1 MSRSGGEEKSGGTED
16 GGWKH
21 ISIDDV
27 ELGDVIGGG
36 GAGVIYMGW
45 YHDKPVALKTLFDP
59 RVDENLKQEYLD
71 ELLVMSKLN
80 HSNIVTFMGACMTS
94 PKLFFMM
101 ELCEG
106 SLYNFLHVDRV
117 NFSEREKMRIIVS
130 LKFRLLF
137 HAVVSYMRD
146 NVSICIFIPP
156 LHRSMSH
163 RPWSTCIH

>member
-1 MSRSGGEEKSGGTED
+1 MSRSGEEKTGGSEE

-21 ISIDDV
+21 ISFDDV

-45 YHDKPVALKTLFDP
+45 YQDKAVALKTLFDP

-71 ELLVMSKLN
+71 ELLVMSKLK
-80 HSNIVTFMGACMTS
+80 HSNIVSFMGACMES

-106 SLYNFLHVDRV
+106 SLYNLLHVERFD
-117 NFSEREKMRIIVS
+117 FSEKERMRIIVS
-130 LKFRLLF
+130 SFINLLVMN
-137 HAVVSYMRD
+137 A
-146 NVSICIFIPP
+146 
-156 LHRSMSH
+156 
-163 RPWSTCIH
+163 